1 MIEVGTSLT
10 RAPPGAPEAGD
21 VRRRRGDIWRRLVTS
36 GAPAG
41 TSGARR
47 GLLLRAYL
55 AITGVAILVACINVM
70 TQLDD
75 ARRFGRTLSPAAV
88 ATWELSSA
96 AAMLLAS
103 AVIYWTVRLAPVR
116 RGRLAATLAIHAAAS
131 IVFSAL
137 HVGVMVLIRR
147 ALYAAAGSRY
157 DFALSQWPYE
167 YRKDLLTYIA
177 LAGVFWAAGWLAR
190 GAAAPGALQAA
201 PPAVPTF
208 DIQDGGSIYRVT
220 VREILAV
227 RAAGNY
233 VEFVLEDD
241 RRPLM
246 RASMAR
252 IEAVLAPQG
261 LVRTHR
267 SWLVNVGR
275 VRALCPAGSGDFRL
289 DLCDGLAVPLSR
301 RYPAALARLRADG
314 QTGEG

>member
-10 RAPPGAPEAGD
+10 RAPADAPGAGD
-21 VRRRRGDIWRRLVTS
+21 VRRRRGDVWRRLVTS

-55 AITGVAILVACINVM
+55 AITGVAMLVAFINVM

-75 ARRFGRTLSPAAV
+75 ARRFGRALSPAAV
-88 ATWELSSA
+88 ASWELSSA

-116 RGRLAATLAIHAAAS
+116 RGRLAATLAIHAGAS

-137 HVGVMVLIRR
+137 HVGVMVLIRT

-177 LAGVFWAAGWLAR
+177 LAGVFWAAARLAR
-190 GAAAPGALQAA
+190 GAEPAPQAA
-201 PPAVPTF
+201 SPAVPTF

-252 IEAVLAPQG
+252 IEAVLAPHG

-289 DLCDGLAVPLSR
+289 DLRGGLAVPVSR
-301 RYPAALARLRADG
+301 RYPAALARLRADR